1 MMLKEDTY
9 HSFLKEHLQH
19 GKALIAKG
27 KGKGYIWLT
36 NQMRLIHL
44 INQSDAFDIFD

>member
-1 MMLKEDTY
+1 MLKEDTY

-27 KGKGYIWLT
+27 KGKGYI
-36 NQMRLIHL
+36 
-44 INQSDAFDIFD
+44 

>member
-19 GKALIAKG
+19 GKALIG

-36 NQMRLIHL
+36 NQMRLIYL
-44 INQSDAFDIFD
+44 INQSDAFDTFD